1 LLGFRSLTTVTSTLP
16 KPQLII
22 FDCDG
27 VLVDSE
33 PIANRI
39 FAEALTELGL
49 HLTIEQMY
57 AEFVGRPM
65 AYCLERVAELS
76 ESPVPAQFEA
86 ELRRRT
92 FEAFHRGLRA
102 TPGIETALDALRIP
116 YCVASSGDHEKM
128 RETLGMTGL
137 LSRFEGKLF
146 SATQVPRGK
155 PAPDVYLFAADKSGV
170 DPSTCV
176 VVEDSP
182 IGVQSGAAA
191 GMTVLGYSAHMDR
204 DQLTKAGAT
213 TTFDDMLTLP
223 KLIEAL

>member
-1 LLGFRSLTTVTSTLP
+1 MP
-16 KPQLII
+16 KPNLVI

-39 FAEALTELGL
+39 FAHALAELGL
-49 HLTIEQMY
+49 HLSIEQMY

-65 AYCLERVAELS
+65 GYCLERVAELS
-76 ESPVPAQFEA
+76 ERPVPAQFEP

-92 FEAFHRGLRA
+92 FEAFRRELRA
-102 TPGIETALDALRIP
+102 TPGIESALDALRVP
-116 YCVASSGDHEKM
+116 CCVASSGDPEKM
-128 RETLGMTGL
+128 RETLGITGL
-137 LSRFEGKLF
+137 LSRFEGRLF

-155 PAPDVYLFAADKSGV
+155 PAPDVYLFAARKCGV

-182 IGVQSGAAA
+182 IGVQAGAAA
-191 GMTVLGYSAHMDR
+191 GMTVLGYSAHMNR
-204 DQLTKAGAT
+204 DQLTEAGAT
-213 TTFDDMLTLP
+213 TTFDDMLRLP